1 MPRSSIVEEIRGLF
15 QNGSFLNAL
24 KLRALHVNR
33 LKIYAWDSTKEI
45 AIGFQL
51 LGEGRDLIPDQLR
64 EIFVLAGMHMI
75 NFLELFMWIK
85 MHEPQ
90 FCNSIYRRC

>member
-1 MPRSSIVEEIRGLF
+1 MPRSSIVEEICGLF
-15 QNGSFLNAL
+15 QNGGFLDAF
-24 KLRALHVNR
+24 KLCTLHVNR

-45 AIGFQL
+45 AIRFQL
-51 LGEGRDLIPDQLR
+51 LGEGRYLIPDQLW

-85 MHEPQ
+85 MH
-90 FCNSIYRRC
+90 